1 MRRRLFV
8 VAALTALAMIG
19 TAAAFAQP
27 APPTSSSEGLEL
39 LKQVAQRYADAK
51 SYYIELVEEN
61 TSSTEYNHSWQKTV
75 LTAAEA
81 PGNRFHYEGHTDGS
95 SAMKVADGKTVWIYH
110 LDEHRYTA
118 KPQPSEASPQQT
130 AVSLYEGTVW
140 RAEHLIKQWST
151 LVKTLKSADRLGEA
165 TLIVNDHEV
174 HCNVVHVQSSD
185 LKRAPSNYWA
195 FDETIWIDKARE
207 TVLRTS
213 VHIDNYMEY
222 GAARIPHKDDIITTF
237 TTTELNGQAR
247 ENLFSF
253 TPPPDAKLMQDFPD
267 PAKDFG
273 NALTGEPVPSLRLK
287 SEDGKVVALDS
298 FRGKPVLLD
307 FWATWCGPCV
317 AALPKLAQIYQEAKD
332 KGLILLTVDQ
342 DEEANTAAEFLA
354 KKGYAWRNF
363 HDGDG
368 DIEGL
373 VGRSGIPRTMLVDA
387 QGKIAYDAEGM
398 DEDELRKEI
407 AKLGPEYA
415 PLLPKPKGTPC
426 LASK

>member
-1 MRRRLFV
+1 MSENAV
-8 VAALTALAMIG
+8 VQAA
-19 TAAAFAQP
+19 
-27 APPTSSSEGLEL
+27 
-39 LKQVAQRYADAK
+39 
-51 SYYIELVEEN
+51 
-61 TSSTEYNHSWQKTV
+61 
-75 LTAAEA
+75 
-81 PGNRFHYEGHTDGS
+81 
-95 SAMKVADGKTVWIYH
+95 
-110 LDEHRYTA
+110 
-118 KPQPSEASPQQT
+118 
-130 AVSLYEGTVW
+130 
-140 RAEHLIKQWST
+140 HLIKQWGT
-151 LVKTLKSADRLGEA
+151 LVKTLKLADRLGDA
-165 TLIVNDHEV
+165 TLMVSGQEV
-174 HCNVVHVQSSD
+174 HCNVVHIQNSNQ
-185 LKRAPSNYWA
+185 KRAPLTDYV
-195 FDETIWIDKARE
+195 FDETIWIDEARG
-207 TVLRTS
+207 TVLRTI
-213 VHIDNYMEY
+213 VHADNYMVY
-222 GAARIPHKDDIITTF
+222 GAARIPLEEEAITTF
-237 TTTELNGQAR
+237 TTTELNGQVR

-253 TPPPDAKLMQDFPD
+253 TPPPDAKLIQDFPD

-273 NALTGEPVPSLRLK
+273 NAILAGQPAPSLKLK

-368 DIEGL
+368 EIEKL

-387 QGKIAYDAEGM
+387 QGKIAYDVEGM

-415 PLLPKPKGTPC
+415 PLLPKPKQTPC
-426 LASK
+426 VASK